1 MKFLQA
7 IWMVLELGQAT
18 VAVLRFLEMF
28 L

>member
-7 IWMVLELGQAT
+7 IWLGLELGQAT
-18 VAVLRFLEMF
+18 VAVLRFLEMC